1 MNMSVEQQ
9 LESLSGVLVA
19 LQEAVAHQSRDDLKE
34 HGNRNLVIAIQ
45 SVKRLIEN
53 KKQDVIHSEVQE
65 YVDTCV
71 GSLGLHNMD

>member
-1 MNMSVEQQ
+1 MLSPEQQ
-9 LESLSGVLVA
+9 LEKLSGVLVA

-45 SVKRLIEN
+45 SVKRLIEETR
-53 KKQDVIHSEVQE
+53 QDVIHSEVQE